1 MITFRNLSD
10 NNDSS
15 YWLDLYSDSFPT
27 NQQIDFNDLTN
38 IANSNDSVQML
49 LIQLNAQNVGIIYLV
64 DFDDQAFILYLA
76 IDANMRGNGL
86 GKLTIKALKSRFK
99 EGFILESES
108 ILVDSANHKQRNAR
122 YRFYTNNGMID
133 TDLATKDSDDEFHL
147 LTSNKY
153 AGVELYKKAN
163 QILGLDVD
171 VIKYNK

>member
-1 MITFRNLSD
+1 MITFRNISY

-15 YWLDLYSDSFPT
+15 YWLDLYSNSFPT
-27 NQQIDFNDLTN
+27 NQRMNFKDLTN
-38 IANSNDSVQML
+38 IDNSNDSVQML
-49 LIQLNAQNVGIIYLV
+49 LIQLDAQNVGIIYLV

-99 EGFILESES
+99 DGFILESES

-153 AGVELYKKAN
+153 AGVDLYKKAN

>member
-15 YWLDLYSDSFPT
+15 YWLDLYSNSFPT
-27 NQQIDFNDLTN
+27 NQRMNFKDLTN

-49 LIQLNAQNVGIIYLV
+49 LIQLDAQNVGIIYLV

-99 EGFILESES
+99 DGFILESES

-153 AGVELYKKAN
+153 AGMDLYKKAN

>member
-1 MITFRNLSD
+1 MITFKNLYD

-27 NQQIDFNDLTN
+27 NQRIDFNDLTN
-38 IANSNDSVQML
+38 IANFNDSVQML
-49 LIQLNAQNVGIIYLV
+49 LIQLNAKNVGIIYLV

-99 EGFILESES
+99 DGFILESES
-108 ILVDSANHKQRNAR
+108 ILVDSSNHNQRNAR

-153 AGVELYKKAN
+153 AGVDLYKKAN

>member
-122 YRFYTNNGMID
+122 YRFYTNNGMMD

>member
-99 EGFILESES
+99 DGFILESES

-122 YRFYTNNGMID
+122 YRFYTNNGMMD

>member
-15 YWLDLYSDSFPT
+15 YWLDLYSNSFPT
-27 NQQIDFNDLTN
+27 NQRMNFKDLTN

-49 LIQLNAQNVGIIYLV
+49 LIQLDAQNVGIIYLV

-99 EGFILESES
+99 DGFILESES

-163 QILGLDVD
+163 QIIGLDVD

>member
-27 NQQIDFNDLTN
+27 NQRIDFNDLTN

-49 LIQLNAQNVGIIYLV
+49 LIQLDAQNVGIIYLV
-64 DFDDQAFILYLA
+64 DFHDQAFILYLA

-99 EGFILESES
+99 DGFILESES

-153 AGVELYKKAN
+153 AGVDLYKKAN

>member
-15 YWLDLYSDSFPT
+15 YWLDLYSNSFPT
-27 NQQIDFNDLTN
+27 NQRMNFKDLTN

-49 LIQLNAQNVGIIYLV
+49 LIQLDAQNIGIIYLV
-64 DFDDQAFILYLA
+64 DFDDQAFILYLS

-86 GKLTIKALKSRFK
+86 GKSTIKALKSRFK
-99 EGFILESES
+99 DGFILESES

-153 AGVELYKKAN
+153 AGVDLYKKAN

>member
-99 EGFILESES
+99 DGFILESES

-153 AGVELYKKAN
+153 AGVDLYKKAN

>member
-1 MITFRNLSD
+1 MITFRNISD

-15 YWLDLYSDSFPT
+15 YWLDLYSNSFPT
-27 NQQIDFNDLTN
+27 NQRMNFKDLTN

-49 LIQLNAQNVGIIYLV
+49 LIQLDAQNVGIIYLV

-99 EGFILESES
+99 DGFILESES

-153 AGVELYKKAN
+153 AGVDLYKKAN

>member
-15 YWLDLYSDSFPT
+15 YWLDLYSNSFPT
-27 NQQIDFNDLTN
+27 NQRMNFKDLTN

-49 LIQLNAQNVGIIYLV
+49 LIQLDAQNVGIIYLV

-99 EGFILESES
+99 DGFILESES

-133 TDLATKDSDDEFHL
+133 TDLATKDSDDEFHP

-153 AGVELYKKAN
+153 AGVDLYKKAN

>member
-15 YWLDLYSDSFPT
+15 YWLELYSDSFPT
-27 NQQIDFNDLTN
+27 NQRIDFNDLTN
-38 IANSNDSVQML
+38 IANFNDSVQML

-64 DFDDQAFILYLA
+64 AFDDQAFILYLA

-99 EGFILESES
+99 GGFILESES

-133 TDLATKDSDDEFHL
+133 TDLVTNASDDEFHL
-147 LTSNKY
+147 LTSNKD
-153 AGVELYKKAN
+153 AGVDLYKKAN
-163 QILGLDVD
+163 KILGLDVN
-171 VIKYNK
+171 VFKYNK

>member
-15 YWLDLYSDSFPT
+15 YWLDLYSNSFPT
-27 NQQIDFNDLTN
+27 NQRMNFKDLTN

-49 LIQLNAQNVGIIYLV
+49 LIQLDAQNVGIIYLV

-99 EGFILESES
+99 DGFILESES

-153 AGVELYKKAN
+153 AGVDLYKKAN

>member
-15 YWLDLYSDSFPT
+15 YWLDLYSNSFPT
-27 NQQIDFNDLTN
+27 NQRMNFKDLTN

-49 LIQLNAQNVGIIYLV
+49 LIQLDAQNVGIIYLV
-64 DFDDQAFILYLA
+64 DFDNQAFILYLA

-99 EGFILESES
+99 DGFILESES

-153 AGVELYKKAN
+153 AGVDLYKKAN

>member
-1 MITFRNLSD
+1 MITFRNISY

-15 YWLDLYSDSFPT
+15 YWLDLYSNSFPT
-27 NQQIDFNDLTN
+27 NQRMNFKDLTN

-49 LIQLNAQNVGIIYLV
+49 LIQLDAQNVGIIYLV

-99 EGFILESES
+99 DGFILESES

-153 AGVELYKKAN
+153 AGVDLYKKAN